1 MMNKMMSVAAFAAAL
16 TLTAS
21 CALAATADAKIV
33 APNTEKITAPFAG
46 TLLPFD
52 YETGDSVSAHE
63 TLFTLDTTPVYAT
76 QAGTVSAVFASVGDD
91 ASGVAAHY
99 GALAVIEPKNAL
111 YIDAST
117 DQAYND
123 ADNRYIHAG
132 ETLYLKLGNDK
143 GTGVVTS
150 VSGKKYTVEILSGS
164 FDVDDTVRCFREST
178 TPSDSEVGRGK
189 VTRYADVQVNA
200 NSGRIAAV
208 HVKPGDAVEVGDLLF
223 ELVDAQSE
231 KNASRSIAAS
241 KDGVITSMNTA
252 SGAQVYR
259 GQLLCE
265 VADLSTLALSAEVD
279 ELDLNSIAVGD
290 TLSYTLDAFDGETF
304 TGTVTQIYSVGA
316 KKQYATYFDVRIT
329 MPAGK
334 TLLPGMNGTVTIN
347 K

>member
-1 MMNKMMSVAAFAAAL
+1 MHVAAFAATL

-132 ETLYLKLGNDK
+132 ETLYLKLSNDK

-189 VTRYADVQVNA
+189 VTRHADVQVNA

-265 VADLSTLALSAEVD
+265 VADLSTLELSAEVD

-290 TLSYTLDAFDGETF
+290 ALSYTLDAFDGETF

-316 KKQYATYFDVRIT
+316 KKQNATYFDVRIT
-329 MPAGK
+329 LPAGK

>member
-252 SGAQVYR
+252 SGAQVSR

-265 VADLSTLALSAEVD
+265 VADLSTLELSAEVD

-304 TGTVTQIYSVGA
+304 TGTVTQIDSVGA
-316 KKQYATYFDVRIT
+316 KKQNATYFDVRIT
-329 MPAGK
+329 LPAGK

>member
-1 MMNKMMSVAAFAAAL
+1 MNKMMSVAAFAAAL

-132 ETLYLKLGNDK
+132 ETLYLKLSNDK

-200 NSGRIAAV
+200 TSGRIAAV

-265 VADLSTLALSAEVD
+265 VADMSTLELSAEVD
-279 ELDLNSIAVGD
+279 ELDLNSVAVGD
-290 TLSYTLDAFDGETF
+290 TLTYTLDAFEGETF
-304 TGTVTQIYSVGA
+304 VGTVTKIYAVGT
-316 KKQYATYFDVRIT
+316 KKQNATYFDVRIT
-329 MPAGK
+329 LPSGK
-334 TLLPGMNGTVTIN
+334 ALLPGMNGTVTIN

>member
-132 ETLYLKLGNDK
+132 ETLYLKLSNDK

-265 VADLSTLALSAEVD
+265 VADLSTLELSAEVD

-304 TGTVTQIYSVGA
+304 TGTVTQIDSVGA
-316 KKQYATYFDVRIT
+316 KKQNA
-329 MPAGK
+329 P
-334 TLLPGMNGTVTIN
+334 
-347 K
+347 

>member
-1 MMNKMMSVAAFAAAL
+1 MKKWMSAAAAAAAL

-52 YETGDSVSAHE
+52 AEPGDSVSAGE
-63 TLFTLDTTPVYAT
+63 TLFTLDTVPVYAA
-76 QAGTVSAVFASVGDD
+76 QAGTVSAVFAKAGDD

-99 GALAVIEPKNAL
+99 GALAVVEPKNAL

-117 DQAYND
+117 EQAYDD

-132 ETLYLKLGNDK
+132 ESLYLKMGNTK
-143 GTGVVTS
+143 GTGVVTG
-150 VSGKKYTVEILSGS
+150 VSGKKYTVEILTGDY
-164 FDVDDTVRCFREST
+164 DVNDTVRCFREST

-189 VTRYADVQVNA
+189 VTRYADVQVRA
-200 NSGRIAAV
+200 DSGRIAAV
-208 HVKPGDAVEVGDLLF
+208 HVKPGDTVEVGDLLF
-223 ELVDAQSE
+223 ELVDAQSA
-231 KNASRSIAAS
+231 KNASRSVAAGAS
-241 KDGVITSMNTA
+241 GVITLMNTV

-265 VADLSTLALSAEVD
+265 VADMSALELSAEVD

-290 TLSYTLDAFDGETF
+290 TLTYTLDAFEGETF
-304 TGTVTQIYSVGA
+304 VGTVTKIYAVGT
-316 KKQYATYFDVRIT
+316 KKQNATYFDVRIT
-329 MPAGK
+329 LPSGK
-334 TLLPGMNGTVTIN
+334 ALLPGMNGTVTIN

>member
-76 QAGTVSAVFASVGDD
+76 QAGHGFRRVCIRRRRRKRRGRRTTARWRSS
-91 ASGVAAHY
+91 SRRT
-99 GALAVIEPKNAL
+99 LCI
-111 YIDAST
+111 ST
-117 DQAYND
+117 LPTMQAYND

-132 ETLYLKLGNDK
+132 ETLYLKLSNDK

-150 VSGKKYTVEILSGS
+150 VSSKKYTVEILSGS

-200 NSGRIAAV
+200 NSGRIARRACQA
-208 HVKPGDAVEVGDLLF
+208 G
-223 ELVDAQSE
+223 
-231 KNASRSIAAS
+231 R
-241 KDGVITSMNTA
+241 
-252 SGAQVYR
+252 R
-259 GQLLCE
+259 G
-265 VADLSTLALSAEVD
+265 
-279 ELDLNSIAVGD
+279 GGRRP
-290 TLSYTLDAFDGETF
+290 AF
-304 TGTVTQIYSVGA
+304 
-316 KKQYATYFDVRIT
+316 
-329 MPAGK
+329 
-334 TLLPGMNGTVTIN
+334 
-347 K
+347 

>member
-16 TLTAS
+16 TLTTS

-132 ETLYLKLGNDK
+132 ETLYLKLSNDK

-265 VADLSTLALSAEVD
+265 VADLSTLELSAEVD

-290 TLSYTLDAFDGETF
+290 ALSYTLDAFDGETF
-304 TGTVTQIYSVGA
+304 TGTVTQIDSVGA
-316 KKQYATYFDVRIT
+316 KKQNATYFDVRIT
-329 MPAGK
+329 LPAGK

>member
-1 MMNKMMSVAAFAAAL
+1 MNKMMSVAAFAAAL

-132 ETLYLKLGNDK
+132 ETLYLKLSNDK

-208 HVKPGDAVEVGDLLF
+208 HVKPGDTVAVGDLLF

-265 VADLSTLALSAEVD
+265 VADLSTLELSAEVD

-304 TGTVTQIYSVGA
+304 TGTVTQIDSVGA
-316 KKQYATYFDVRIT
+316 KKQNATYFDVRIT
-329 MPAGK
+329 LPAGK

>member
-1 MMNKMMSVAAFAAAL
+1 MNKMMSVAAFAAAL

-132 ETLYLKLGNDK
+132 ETLYLKLSNDK

-200 NSGRIAAV
+200 NSGCVAAV
-208 HVKPGDAVEVGDLLF
+208 HVKPGDTVEVGDLLF

-265 VADLSTLALSAEVD
+265 VADLSTLELSAEVD

-304 TGTVTQIYSVGA
+304 TGTVTQIDSVGA
-316 KKQYATYFDVRIT
+316 KKQNATYFDVRIT
-329 MPAGK
+329 LPAGK

>member
-1 MMNKMMSVAAFAAAL
+1 MKKWMSAAAAAAAL

-52 YETGDSVSAHE
+52 AELGDSVSAGE
-63 TLFTLDTTPVYAT
+63 TLFTLDTVPVYAA
-76 QAGTVSAVFASVGDD
+76 QAGTVSAVFAKVGDD

-111 YIDAST
+111 YLDAST

-132 ETLYLKLGNDK
+132 ETLYLKLSNDK

-265 VADLSTLALSAEVD
+265 VADLSTLELSAEVD

-290 TLSYTLDAFDGETF
+290 ALSYTLDAFDGETF

-316 KKQYATYFDVRIT
+316 KKQNATYFDVRIT
-329 MPAGK
+329 LPAGK

>member
-1 MMNKMMSVAAFAAAL
+1 MNKMMSVAAFAAAL

-52 YETGDSVSAHE
+52 FETGDSVSANE

-265 VADLSTLALSAEVD
+265 VADLSTLELSAEVD

-304 TGTVTQIYSVGA
+304 TGTVTQIYSVGT
-316 KKQYATYFDVRIT
+316 KKQNATYFDVRIT
-329 MPAGK
+329 LPAGK

>member
-1 MMNKMMSVAAFAAAL
+1 MMNKMMSVAAFAAAP
-16 TLTAS
+16 TLTAP

-76 QAGTVSAVFASVGDD
+76 QAGTVSAVFASGGDD

-132 ETLYLKLGNDK
+132 ETLYLKLSNDK

-223 ELVDAQSE
+223 ELVDAQSD

-265 VADLSTLALSAEVD
+265 VADLSTLELSAEVD

-304 TGTVTQIYSVGA
+304 TGTVTQIYSVGT
-316 KKQYATYFDVRIT
+316 KKQNATYFDVRIT
-329 MPAGK
+329 LPAGK

>member
-1 MMNKMMSVAAFAAAL
+1 MNKMMSVAAFAAAL

-21 CALAATADAKIV
+21 SAQAATADAKIV

-265 VADLSTLALSAEVD
+265 VADLSTLELSAEVD

-316 KKQYATYFDVRIT
+316 KKQNATYFDVRIT
-329 MPAGK
+329 LPAGK

>member
-1 MMNKMMSVAAFAAAL
+1 MNKIMSVAAFAAAL

-21 CALAATADAKIV
+21 YALAATADAKIV

-132 ETLYLKLGNDK
+132 ETLYLKLSNDK

-265 VADLSTLALSAEVD
+265 VADLSTLELSAEVD

-290 TLSYTLDAFDGETF
+290 ALSYTLDAFDGETF

-316 KKQYATYFDVRIT
+316 KKQNATYFDVRIT
-329 MPAGK
+329 LPAGK

>member
-76 QAGTVSAVFASVGDD
+76 QAGHGLRRVCIRRRRRKRRGRALRRAGGHRAEERAVYRRFHR
-91 ASGVAAHY
+91 SGVQRCGQPLH
-99 GALAVIEPKNAL
+99 P
-111 YIDAST
+111 
-117 DQAYND
+117 
-123 ADNRYIHAG
+123 RG
-132 ETLYLKLGNDK
+132 ETLYLKLSNDK

-208 HVKPGDAVEVGDLLF
+208 HVKPGDAVEVGDLL
-223 ELVDAQSE
+223 LSWWTPRA
-231 KNASRSIAAS
+231 KRTPPAALPPPR
-241 KDGVITSMNTA
+241 TA
-252 SGAQVYR
+252 
-259 GQLLCE
+259 
-265 VADLSTLALSAEVD
+265 
-279 ELDLNSIAVGD
+279 
-290 TLSYTLDAFDGETF
+290 
-304 TGTVTQIYSVGA
+304 
-316 KKQYATYFDVRIT
+316 
-329 MPAGK
+329 
-334 TLLPGMNGTVTIN
+334 
-347 K
+347 

>member
-21 CALAATADAKIV
+21 CALAAPADAKIV
-33 APNTEKITAPFAG
+33 APNTEKLTAPFAG

-132 ETLYLKLGNDK
+132 ETLYLKLSNDK

-223 ELVDAQSE
+223 ELEDAQ
-231 KNASRSIAAS
+231 
-241 KDGVITSMNTA
+241 
-252 SGAQVYR
+252 
-259 GQLLCE
+259 LCE
-265 VADLSTLALSAEVD
+265 VADLSTLELSAEVD

-316 KKQYATYFDVRIT
+316 KKQNATYFDVRIT
-329 MPAGK
+329 LPAG
-334 TLLPGMNGTVTIN
+334 
-347 K
+347 